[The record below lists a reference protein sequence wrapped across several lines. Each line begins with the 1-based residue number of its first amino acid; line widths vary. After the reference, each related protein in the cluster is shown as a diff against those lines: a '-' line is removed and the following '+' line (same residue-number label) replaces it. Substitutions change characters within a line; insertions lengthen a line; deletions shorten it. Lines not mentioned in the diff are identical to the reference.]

1 MNLVTLLGLI
11 AGTLTTSAYFPQ
23 LIKTWRSKS
32 AGDISWTM
40 LITLCLGIILWLVYG
55 VYVHDVPVI
64 LANVLTLV
72 FTSVILILKIRYR
85 AAASPLAI
93 PQPTIA
99 D

>member
-1 MNLVTLLGLI
+1 MNLVTLLGLV
-11 AGTLTTSAYFPQ
+11 AGALTTAAYFPQ

-40 LITLCLGIILWLVYG
+40 LITLCMGIVLWLVYG
-55 VYVHDVPVI
+55 VYVHDLPVI

-85 AAASPLAI
+85 GVADQLAI
-93 PQPTIA
+93 PQSTMG